1 MKHFLS
7 NLDLHI
13 ETPQDY
19 ESIIFGAGCFWGVE
33 KKFWQLDGVW
43 LTSVGY
49 SGGELEDPSYEIV
62 CSGTTNHVEVV
73 KVVFNPEVI
82 PLADLLKVFWEC
94 HDPTQGMRQGNDLGT
109 QYRSACYCLNES
121 DMEIVNESLKLYQE
135 VLLGSGYGNITTE
148 IRLEDKYFLAEEYH
162 QQYLD
167 KNPNGYCGIGGTNCS
182 FPN

>member
-7 NLDLHI
+7 NLDLHS

-62 CSGTTNHVEVV
+62 CSCLLYTSPSPRDVEESRM
-73 KVVFNPEVI
+73 PS
-82 PLADLLKVFWEC
+82 
-94 HDPTQGMRQGNDLGT
+94 
-109 QYRSACYCLNES
+109 SA
-121 DMEIVNESLKLYQE
+121 
-135 VLLGSGYGNITTE
+135 
-148 IRLEDKYFLAEEYH
+148 
-162 QQYLD
+162 
-167 KNPNGYCGIGGTNCS
+167 
-182 FPN
+182 

>member
-1 MKHFLS
+1 MKHYLS
-7 NLDLHI
+7 NLDLQSG
-13 ETPQDY
+13 TPQNY

-82 PLADLLKVFWEC
+82 SLAALLIVFWEC
-94 HDPTQGMRQGNDLGT
+94 HDPTQGMRQGNDIGT
-109 QYRSACYCLNES
+109 QYRSVCYCNS
-121 DMEIVNESLKLYQE
+121 DEDLLIAKNSLAKYQVSLKDQG
-135 VLLGSGYGNITTE
+135 LGSVTTE
-148 IRLEDKYFLAEEYH
+148 IRIEEQYFLAEDYH

-167 KNPNGYCGIGGTNCS
+167 KNPNGYCGIGGTGCE
-182 FPN
+182 FII